1 MSRKIRKGDQV
12 IVLSGR
18 DKGRQGSV
26 LEVLPDDQVVVEGIN
41 TVKRHQKP
49 NPQAGKQGG
58 ILEKSMPLPFESGD
72 LQPGLQKGGPDW
84 IQDAHRRQE
93 GALLQVEWRNDRRVS
108 VVQRKNL
115 MARLQEFY
123 KETVVPRLKSELKIE
138 NAMQV
143 PRITKITINMGVGE
157 AVADRK
163 VMDAAVTDL
172 TKIAGQ
178 KPLVTK
184 SRKAIASFKLRAGL
198 AVGAKVTLRGARMYE
213 FLDRLINIAMPR
225 IRDFRGVS
233 SRSFDGQGNY
243 SMGVKEQIIFPE
255 IQYDQVDQ
263 IRGMDITI
271 TTTAVDNRHGR
282 ALLEAFNFPF
292 RK

>member
-1 MSRKIRKGDQV
+1 MAI
-12 IVLSGR
+12 
-18 DKGRQGSV
+18 
-26 LEVLPDDQVVVEGIN
+26 
-41 TVKRHQKP
+41 
-49 NPQAGKQGG
+49 
-58 ILEKSMPLPFESGD
+58 
-72 LQPGLQKGGPDW
+72 
-84 IQDAHRRQE
+84 
-93 GALLQVEWRNDRRVS
+93 
-108 VVQRKNL
+108 
-115 MARLQEFY
+115 ARLDTFY
-123 KETVVPRLKSELKIE
+123 RETVVPRLRADLKIE

-172 TKIAGQ
+172 TKISGQ

-233 SRSFDGQGNY
+233 PRSFDGQGNY